1 MESSRDSDSSN
12 EVYNINNNSNSI
24 ESKNRDF
31 NISDSDNNSVN
42 FSNFLNNECVNIYVT
57 WHWLYNFILGWK
69 DADVIDLNY
78 KKECNVFV

>member
-1 MESSRDSDSSN
+1 MLAIVILLIVKILILILVIVKIILSVE
-12 EVYNINNNSNSI
+12 
-24 ESKNRDF
+24 
-31 NISDSDNNSVN
+31 NSVN
-42 FSNFLNNECVNIYVT
+42 ISNFLNNECVNIYVT